1 MSYINVVMYIAPKV
15 LFMSS
20 FFYADTDGERHD
32 AEPAGAN
39 LIFSGCLT
47 GTGS

>member
-1 MSYINVVMYIAPKV
+1 M
-15 LFMSS
+15 FS

-39 LIFSGCLT
+39 LIFGVPYRNR
-47 GTGS
+47 